1 MLIVIISDIHDNIA
15 NLKKCLDWCRQNQVK
30 KMICCGDMTTL
41 ETIDYL
47 AANFSGEIFL
57 VSGNM
62 EIYREADLAGYK
74 NILYSG
80 EIGLREIGGLNIG
93 FCHQPERIGRV
104 LKLAP
109 TEPDFIFYGHTHKPW
124 LEHNGDTTIVNPGN
138 IAGVFHQ
145 ATFASLDTETKKLD
159 LKIVADLK

>member
-1 MLIVIISDIHDNIA
+1 MLIAIISDIHDNIV
-15 NLKKCLDWCRQNQVK
+15 NLKKCLDWCFRNQVEK
-30 KMICCGDMTTL
+30 IICCGDVTNID
-41 ETIDYL
+41 TIDYL
-47 AANFSGEIFL
+47 AVNFSGEIFL

-62 EIYREADLAGYK
+62 EIYQEADLTKYK

-80 EIGLREIGGLNIG
+80 EIGLREIGGLDIG

-109 TEPDFIFYGHTHKPW
+109 AEPDFIFYGHTHKPW

-138 IAGVFHQ
+138 LAGVFHQ
-145 ATFASLDTETKKLD
+145 ATFASLETETKKLD